1 MTTTGTRRTA
11 TTTGLVLAAGLLMH
25 PLASDAANPRLASYC
40 QDHANV
46 LWFVQISDP
55 HIGTSGSADSDRLT
69 WIVTTGRSVIQPSF
83 IVATGDLTDST
94 NGNFLGFPNGPY
106 QAEWDRYTAILTA
119 AGAGANV
126 YFDLPG
132 NHDAYND
139 RYFAYYLANSVQ
151 GRAAGS
157 TQVSWTRD
165 LPLGTYHF
173 LGVNTADN
181 TGAGFSLGWPYGDY
195 AGTRRDGTRIHQP
208 ATWGAGRRPPRA
220 GVRASPGHRH
230 GGQHRHLA
238 LLRPPGVRRG
248 ARTWGGPRCTDT
260 ATRTTTPTRS
270 SPATRTPAPW

>member
-1 MTTTGTRRTA
+1 M
-11 TTTGLVLAAGLLMH
+11 LAAGLLMH

-55 HIGTSGSADSDRLT
+55 HIGTSGSAASDRLT

-106 QAEWDRYTAILTA
+106 QAEWDRSKAILTA
-119 AGAGANV
+119 AGAGADV

-139 RYFAYYLANSVQ
+139 RYFAFYLANSVQ

-157 TQVSWTRD
+157 TQVSWTRE
-165 LPLGTYHF
+165 LPLGTYRF

-181 TGAGFSLGWPYGDY
+181 TGAAFSLSWPYGDY
-195 AGTRRDGTRIHQP
+195 AGLDTTELAFINQRLGAQPDVRLALAFGHHPVTDTGVSTDTWLFYGHQEFVE
-208 ATWGAGRRPPRA
+208 ALNLWQASLYGYGHTHAYSDKQFTGDAYTGSMVNG
-220 GVRASPGHRH
+220 GVRYS
-230 GGQHRHLA
+230 
-238 LLRPPGVRRG
+238 
-248 ARTWGGPRCTDT
+248 T
-260 ATRTTTPTRS
+260 
-270 SPATRTPAPW
+270 